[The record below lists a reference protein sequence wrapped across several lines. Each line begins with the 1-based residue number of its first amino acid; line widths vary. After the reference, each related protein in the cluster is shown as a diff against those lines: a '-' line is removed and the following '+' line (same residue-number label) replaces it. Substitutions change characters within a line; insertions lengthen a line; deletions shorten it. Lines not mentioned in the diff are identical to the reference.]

1 MEGKEEKWILRGD
14 AYGRT
19 YNETLTF
26 IRKEK
31 VPVPDDIVERHLS
44 VVSETEKKDPVYREM
59 ISTQEQA
66 FFKTDNGIEV
76 IVSPRY
82 VGSTLG
88 SNDDGRGN
96 TICALLYN
104 GEYVALALY
113 NESKREIFAHEY

>member
-1 MEGKEEKWILRGD
+1 LRGY

-31 VPVPDDIVERHLS
+31 VPVPEHIVEKLQEILS
-44 VVSETEKKDPVYREM
+44 QQGINDPKYREM

-66 FFKTDNGIEV
+66 LFKTDNGIEV
-76 IVSPRY
+76 MVSPRY
-82 VGSTLG
+82 VGSILG
-88 SNDDGRGN
+88 NDDDGRGN
-96 TICALLYN
+96 TICALSFD

-113 NESKREIFAHEY
+113 NESEREIVAHEY